1 MYMSVCDVILAIPP
15 VDFSL
20 LNSVNGRRTRRA
32 GYYLYYPPLGLCSIA
47 GSLRAAGFG
56 AAIMDGGFE
65 DGWPAP
71 LLRRVQAENP
81 AIVGLL
87 VTTPGLPV
95 SFQTIRSLRELKK
108 KKGLRFEIV
117 VGGPHISCDPEIVT
131 DLDADYGVA
140 GDGEDAVVKLAALL
154 INDSGEL
161 ADIPGLIWRQDE
173 TLKMN
178 PPAAHDAVAAY
189 PPPDRSLLD
198 TRLYFNP
205 FTPAPTTTAISA
217 RGCPFQCL
225 FCSRSASMGAYRP
238 RPVDAVLDEMHAIRD
253 AGYGFVSV
261 IDETFTFDRERAA
274 ALCEGML
281 RLGPGFKWS
290 CQTRIDTM
298 DDETLSLLRRAGCVN
313 ISFGVEAGQTNTR
326 NQMGKP
332 FDDTRAARVFAACR
346 RLGIST
352 NAFFMIGNPG
362 EAAADVREGV
372 AFAQSLRPD
381 YAVFNIATLLPG
393 SIYYQQLV
401 EAGKIKRDVWPR
413 YMRGEVPLPLLSESL
428 DKPQLVALLNEAYR
442 AFYLRPEFIL
452 RRLSAL
458 RSPRQAWHLA
468 RQGMTVIGDYVLSAG
483 AR

>member
-1 MYMSVCDVILAIPP
+1 MSAHDVILAIPP

-20 LNSVNGRRTRRA
+20 LNSVNGRRTRRS

-56 AAIMDGGFE
+56 AAIMDGGF
-65 DGWPAP
+65 DGDWPEP

-81 AIVGLL
+81 ALVGLL

-95 SFQTIRSLRELKK
+95 SLQTIKALRELKK
-108 KKGLRFEIV
+108 NKGLRFEIV
-117 VGGPHISCDPEIVT
+117 AGGPHVSCDPEIVN
-131 DLDADYGVA
+131 DLDADFGVA
-140 GDGEDAVVKLAALL
+140 GDGEDAVVKLAQLL
-154 INDSGEL
+154 INQAGDP
-161 ADIPGLIWRQDE
+161 ADIQGLIWKQGESLRINE
-173 TLKMN
+173 
-178 PPAAHDAVAAY
+178 PAPRDAVAAY

-198 TRLYFNP
+198 TRMYFNP

-225 FCSRSASMGAYRP
+225 FCCRSASMGAYRP
-238 RPVDAVLDEMHAIRD
+238 RPVAAVLDELRDIRD
-253 AGYGFVSV
+253 AGYGFVSI

-274 ALCEGML
+274 ALCEGLL
-281 RLGPGFKWS
+281 RLGPGFKWT
-290 CQTRIDTM
+290 CQTRADTV
-298 DDETLSLLRRAGCVN
+298 DEEMLRLLRRAGCVN
-313 ISFGVEAGQTNTR
+313 ISFGVEAGGANVR
-326 NQMGKP
+326 GDMGKN
-332 FDDTRAARVFAACR
+332 FDDARVAGVFAACR
-346 RLGIST
+346 KLGIST

-362 EAAADVREGV
+362 EDAAAVRGGV
-372 AFAQSLRPD
+372 AFAQSLRPG

-393 SIYYQQLV
+393 SVYYQQLI
-401 EAGKIKRDVWPR
+401 EGGKIKRDVWPR
-413 YMRGEVPLPLLSESL
+413 YMRGEAPLPLLSNTL

-483 AR
+483 SR